1 MQKDKGC
8 AHTPSTTLPR
18 LRGRE
23 QTESAAPSMYPSP
36 EAIFRRLGVAG
47 MKAYFS
53 AIRQET
59 DMKIKVV
66 VHEADEGGFWA
77 EVPAIPSCATQ
88 GETMDELLRNLH
100 EAIEGC
106 LSVDVAAPKPG
117 GKQRILEIAV

>member
-1 MQKDKGC
+1 
-8 AHTPSTTLPR
+8 
-18 LRGRE
+18 
-23 QTESAAPSMYPSP
+23 MYPSP
-36 EAIFRRLGVAG
+36 EAIFCRLGVAG
-47 MKAYFS
+47 VNAYFP

-77 EVPAIPSCATQ
+77 EVPAIPGCATQ